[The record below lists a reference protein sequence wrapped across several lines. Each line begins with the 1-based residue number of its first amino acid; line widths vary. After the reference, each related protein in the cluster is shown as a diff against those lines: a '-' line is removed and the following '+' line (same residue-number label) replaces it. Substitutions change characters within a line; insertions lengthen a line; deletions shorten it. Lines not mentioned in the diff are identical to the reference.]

1 MPQRRGDIYKLNKG
15 LIMAKKN
22 YYAVY
27 WGRRTGVFDSWD
39 QVKELVLKYDD
50 AKFKGFPT
58 KQEAVAAYRANYAKV
73 QAETKAK
80 RNEKFA
86 AMRAKRKSK

>member
-1 MPQRRGDIYKLNKG
+1 
-15 LIMAKKN
+15 
-22 YYAVY
+22 
-27 WGRRTGVFDSWD
+27 
-39 QVKELVLKYDD
+39 VKELVLKYDD